1 MVTTGNV
8 NSCTYHASQLSP
20 FFGPGFSILGSAK
33 PIIIH
38 LSAFHLQNS
47 VVFTALSLFPYALK
61 QSFPAVLVG
70 LGGEEVD
77 RKITCVKTYSHC
89 LYPELFS
96 CFLWDHTVYYYL
108 WIGELLGFS
117 MNQFFHQQSHR
128 NDGTYLMLV

>member
-1 MVTTGNV
+1 MVTSGNV

-20 FFGPGFSILGSAK
+20 V
-33 PIIIH
+33 
-38 LSAFHLQNS
+38 S

-108 WIGELLGFS
+108 WIGDSL
-117 MNQFFHQQSHR
+117 
-128 NDGTYLMLV
+128 